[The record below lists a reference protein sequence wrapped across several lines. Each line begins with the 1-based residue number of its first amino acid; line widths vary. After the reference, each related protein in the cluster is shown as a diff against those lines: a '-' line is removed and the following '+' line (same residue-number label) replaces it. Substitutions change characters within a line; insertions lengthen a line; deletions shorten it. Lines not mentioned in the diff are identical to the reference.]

1 MTGIKK
7 VLKFIRLV
15 LKKQFSIIFCRLIL
29 DDDPLSNLINENY
42 SRGRSSTER
51 NASESRSRTYSASEA
66 GSRTSTSF
74 LDNFLNEEPP
84 ISAPSESKKSV
95 KFDESSIAQ
104 TPSRKASNIDWLGI
118 GKDDNEEKTG
128 TNDVD
133 WLTSGLS
140 RRQQRRTSGGRN
152 EEASAISQPVKS
164 KPEKSA
170 PSPVEKIADK
180 NENDLVLISTG
191 KEHLKRSEFDG
202 ELTVL
207 RTKVSIL
214 EIEKL
219 HLAESIDKLNANHE
233 QEVNLLKQL
242 HE

>member
-1 MTGIKK
+1 M
-7 VLKFIRLV
+7 
-15 LKKQFSIIFCRLIL
+15 S
-29 DDDPLSNLINENY
+29 
-42 SRGRSSTER
+42 
-51 NASESRSRTYSASEA
+51 
-66 GSRTSTSF
+66 
-74 LDNFLNEEPP
+74 
-84 ISAPSESKKSV
+84 SESKKSV

-104 TPSRKASNIDWLGI
+104 TPSRKASKIDWLGI
-118 GKDDNEEKTG
+118 GGEEEHEETATSSSR

-140 RRQQRRTSGGRN
+140 RRQQRRASGSRN
-152 EEASAISQPVKS
+152 EDERPATSQSTKS
-164 KPEKSA
+164 KTPEKSA
-170 PSPVEKIADK
+170 PNPVDKIADK
-180 NENDLVLISTG
+180 NENDLVNSAG
-191 KEHLKRSEFDG
+191 EERLKSSEFDG

-219 HLAESIDKLNANHE
+219 HLSESIDKLNTNHE